1 MVNLGFGFQTLMGV
15 ILALAGAGLYFLR
28 TWRPKLA
35 RDHDI
40 FFAAIGLLS
49 GGILVF
55 QGWRLDPILAFGQF
69 LLTGT
74 TIFFAAEAISLR
86 GLTTKQAR
94 ERTPVVDE
102 ERSVSPVYSY
112 AETEFDELEPYEEYP
127 AKRRIGGSQDYR
139 SSRADYYEDDYRRR
153 PPSRRSSYDRP
164 GEPKTKLRKRSSRPE
179 DYPRS
184 SEDWETSVEPE
195 NRRPR
200 SRSRENFG
208 DTNGQENRPSRYSSR
223 DSWETGSD
231 EERVSRG
238 RSSRSTPIASYSE
251 ERPPRTRKSRPP
263 EASSTEREVTPT
275 DYVEYTPMEST
286 DIDVDGS
293 RNS

>member
-69 LLTGT
+69 LLTGS

-86 GLTTKQAR
+86 GLTTKQAK

-102 ERSVSPVYSY
+102 ERSVSPIYSY

-127 AKRRIGGSQDYR
+127 GKRRIRGAEDYR

-153 PPSRRSSYDRP
+153 PPSRRSNYEQQGEQRP
-164 GEPKTKLRKRSSRPE
+164 KLRKRDTSPE
-179 DYPRS
+179 DYSRS
-184 SEDWETSVEPE
+184 YEDWETSVETE

-208 DTNGQENRPSRYSSR
+208 DANSPENRPPRYSR
-223 DSWETGSD
+223 DSWETGND

-238 RSSRSTPIASYSE
+238 RSSRPTPIASYSE
-251 ERPPRTRKSRPP
+251 ERPPRTRKTRPP
-263 EASSTEREVTPT
+263 EASSPGREVTPT
-275 DYVEYTPMEST
+275 DYVEYTPMDST
-286 DIDVDGS
+286 DINVDGS
-293 RNS
+293 TNS

>member
-1 MVNLGFGFQTLMGV
+1 MVNLGFGFQTLMGIV
-15 ILALAGAGLYFLR
+15 LALAGAGLYFLR

-69 LLTGT
+69 LLTGS

-86 GLTTKQAR
+86 GLTTKQAK

-102 ERSVSPVYSY
+102 ERSVSPMYSY

-127 AKRRIGGSQDYR
+127 AKRRIRGAEDYR
-139 SSRADYYEDDYRRR
+139 SSRADYYEDDYPRR
-153 PPSRRSSYDRP
+153 PPSRRSNYDRP
-164 GEPKTKLRKRSSRPE
+164 AEPRPKLRKRGSRSE

-184 SEDWETSVEPE
+184 SEAWENSVEQE

-200 SRSRENFG
+200 SRSQDNFG
-208 DTNGQENRPSRYSSR
+208 DANGQENRPPRYNSR
-223 DSWETGSD
+223 DSWETGTD
-231 EERVSRG
+231 EERVSRD
-238 RSSRSTPIASYSE
+238 RSSRPAPIASYSE
-251 ERPPRTRKSRPP
+251 ERPPRTRKVRPP
-263 EASSTEREVTPT
+263 EGSSPDREVTPT
-275 DYVEYTPMEST
+275 DYVEYTPMDSG
-286 DIDVDGS
+286 DFDVDRS
-293 RNS
+293 TNS

>member
-69 LLTGT
+69 LLTGS

-86 GLTTKQAR
+86 GVTTQQAR

-102 ERSVSPVYSY
+102 DRSVSPMYSY
-112 AETEFDELEPYEEYP
+112 AESEFDELEPQEEYP
-127 AKRRIGGSQDYR
+127 ANRRIRGTQDYR
-139 SSRADYYEDDYRRR
+139 SSRPDYYEDDYRRR
-153 PPSRRSSYDRP
+153 PPNQRSNYSRTV
-164 GEPKTKLRKRSSRPE
+164 EPKSKLRKRSSRPE
-179 DYPRS
+179 NYSRPS
-184 SEDWETSVEPE
+184 SEDWETSMDID

-200 SRSRENFG
+200 SRSRDNFSDPYVQEDRRPRSRSQ
-208 DTNGQENRPSRYSSR
+208 DTWDSESDREIASSN
-223 DSWETGSD
+223 
-231 EERVSRG
+231 RG
-238 RSSRSTPIASYSE
+238 RSISTPSYSKD
-251 ERPPRTRKSRPP
+251 RPVRNRKPSPTESSSMDR
-263 EASSTEREVTPT
+263 EAKPT
-275 DYVEYTPMEST
+275 DYVEYTPM
-286 DIDVDGS
+286 DYADNDVD
-293 RNS
+293 NSTNS

>member
-1 MVNLGFGFQTLMGV
+1 MVNLGFGFQALMGV
-15 ILALAGAGLYFLR
+15 ILALSGAGLYFLR

-49 GGILVF
+49 GGILIF

-86 GLTTKQAR
+86 GLTTQQAR

-102 ERSVSPVYSY
+102 ERSVSSVYSY

-127 AKRRIGGSQDYR
+127 TKRRIRGSEDYR
-139 SSRADYYEDDYRRR
+139 SSKADYYEDEYRR
-153 PPSRRSSYDRP
+153 PPSRRSNYDRS
-164 GEPKTKLRKRSSRPE
+164 EKLRKRGTRPE

-184 SEDWETSVEPE
+184 SEDWETPVESE

-200 SRSRENFG
+200 SRSRDNFRDENVQ
-208 DTNGQENRPSRYSSR
+208 DNRSSRYNSRYSQ
-223 DSWETGSD
+223 ETATD
-231 EERVSRG
+231 EERGYRSRG
-238 RSSRSTPIASYSE
+238 GRSTSIEGSSE
-251 ERPPRTRKSRPP
+251 ERLPRTRKVPP
-263 EASSTEREVTPT
+263 SEASSSGREVTPT
-275 DYVEYTPMEST
+275 EYVEYTPMDSA
-286 DIDVDGS
+286 DSDVD
-293 RNS
+293 NSKNY

>member
-74 TIFFAAEAISLR
+74 SIFFAAEAISLR
-86 GLTTKQAR
+86 GVTTQQAR

-112 AETEFDELEPYEEYP
+112 AETELDELEPYEEYP
-127 AKRRIGGSQDYR
+127 AKRRIRGAQDYR
-139 SSRADYYEDDYRRR
+139 SSRPDYYEDDYPRR
-153 PPSRRSSYDRP
+153 PPTRKSSYDRS
-164 GEPKTKLRKRSSRPE
+164 GESKAKLNKRTTRPE

-195 NRRPR
+195 NRRPS
-200 SRSRENFG
+200 SRSRNNFG
-208 DTNGQENRPSRYSSR
+208 DANGQEDRLPRSRRR
-223 DSWETGSD
+223 DSWETTTY
-231 EERVSRG
+231 EERASRS
-238 RSSRSTPIASYSE
+238 RSSRPTPTASYSE
-251 ERPPRTRKSRPP
+251 QRPPRTRKIRPP
-263 EASSTEREVTPT
+263 EASSVDREATPA
-275 DYVEYTPMEST
+275 DYVEYTSMDSA
-286 DIDVDGS
+286 DNDVDAS
-293 RNS
+293 TNS

>member
-15 ILALAGAGLYFLR
+15 IMALAGAGLYFLR

-69 LLTGT
+69 LLTGS

-86 GLTTKQAR
+86 GVTTKQAR

-127 AKRRIGGSQDYR
+127 AKRRIRGAEDYR

-153 PPSRRSSYDRP
+153 PPSSRSNYDRP
-164 GEPKTKLRKRSSRPE
+164 GESRPKVRKRRTRPE

-184 SEDWETSVEPE
+184 SEDWETSVESE
-195 NRRPR
+195 NRRPS
-200 SRSRENFG
+200 SRNRDNFD
-208 DTNGQENRPSRYSSR
+208 DTNGQENRPPRYSSR
-223 DSWETGSD
+223 DSWETRTD
-231 EERVSRG
+231 EERVSPN
-238 RSSRSTPIASYSE
+238 RSSRPTPIANYSE
-251 ERPPRTRKSRPP
+251 ERPPRTRKVRPS
-263 EASSTEREVTPT
+263 EGLSSGREVNRA
-275 DYVEYTPMEST
+275 DYVEYTPMDSADN
-286 DIDVDGS
+286 DIDGS
-293 RNS
+293 TNS

>member
-49 GGILVF
+49 GGILIF

-69 LLTGT
+69 LLTGS

-86 GLTTKQAR
+86 GVTTQQAR

-102 ERSVSPVYSY
+102 ERSVSPMYSY
-112 AETEFDELEPYEEYP
+112 AESEFDELQPQEEYP
-127 AKRRIGGSQDYR
+127 ANRRIRGTQDYR

-153 PPSRRSSYDRP
+153 PPSQRSNYGRTVESR
-164 GEPKTKLRKRSSRPE
+164 TKLRKRSSRPE
-179 DYPRS
+179 DYSRPS
-184 SEDWETSVEPE
+184 SPDWETDVDID
-195 NRRPR
+195 NRGPR
-200 SRSRENFG
+200 SRSRDNFG
-208 DTNGQENRPSRYSSR
+208 EPNVQEDRLPRSRSRDTWESGTDQEIPSRN
-223 DSWETGSD
+223 
-231 EERVSRG
+231 RG
-238 RSSRSTPIASYSE
+238 RSIPTASYSE
-251 ERPPRTRKSRPP
+251 DRPVRNRKPRPSESSSMDR
-263 EASSTEREVTPT
+263 EAKPT
-275 DYVEYTPMEST
+275 DYVEYTPM
-286 DIDVDGS
+286 DYADNDVD
-293 RNS
+293 NSTNS